1 MDHKATA
8 AENEPGGMRQGAR
21 VIVQEGFYAGLEMP
35 LQAAGLV
42 IGRGREADLVI
53 AESTI
58 SRTHARIHPGE
69 REEWHLEDLG
79 STNGTRVNGAP
90 VTRQRLAD
98 GDEIRMGRL
107 VVGIRLS

>member
-1 MDHKATA
+1 VDQKAAA
-8 AENEPGGMRQGAR
+8 AEFEPGGVLQGAR
-21 VIVQEGFYAGLEMP
+21 LVVQEGFYAGLEMP

-42 IGRGREADLVI
+42 IGRGREADLVV

-58 SRTHARIHPGE
+58 SRTHARIDPGE
-69 REEWHLEDLG
+69 REDWHLEDLG
-79 STNGTRVNGAP
+79 STNGTRLNGAP